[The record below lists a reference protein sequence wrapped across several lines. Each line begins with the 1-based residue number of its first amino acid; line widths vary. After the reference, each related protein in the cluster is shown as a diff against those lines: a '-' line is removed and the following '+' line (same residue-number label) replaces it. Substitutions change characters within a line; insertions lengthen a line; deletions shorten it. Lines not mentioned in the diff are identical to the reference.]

1 MVKAKEKLPMIKI
14 KQTGSPRRRPKV
26 QELHLRGL
34 GLRRMNQIVEVEAN
48 PVVLGLIRKAQHMI
62 TIISE

>member
-1 MVKAKEKLPMIKI
+1 MTQAKDKLPMIKI
-14 KQTGSPRRRPKV
+14 QQTGSPRRRPKV
-26 QELHLRGL
+26 QALHLRGL
-34 GLRRMNQIVEVEAN
+34 GLRRMHQVVEVEAN